1 MPGSGFRLAAGWCF
15 TCCTECRFATAK
27 LHSSL
32 QCPSSSSHSACITTS
47 GSQHAHNG
55 LQRLCCIVMRWQLL
69 GHANNIL
76 RDMLASAVIGSITMP
91 DTLLDVI
98 IESSVQDSLP
108 AMSSHQS

>member
-1 MPGSGFRLAAGWCF
+1 
-15 TCCTECRFATAK
+15 
-27 LHSSL
+27 
-32 QCPSSSSHSACITTS
+32 
-47 GSQHAHNG
+47 
-55 LQRLCCIVMRWQLL
+55 MRWQLL
-69 GHANNIL
+69 GQANNIL